1 MTAFNRPSKDHVE
14 NILINYKDK
23 ISIPQIPTQTDLLLS
38 PNTYEASTGILESI
52 FSKIGLLETGP
63 VFTAYF
69 NKYQRCLVPRDE
81 GPSLVTTGE
90 AYSD

>member
-23 ISIPQIPTQTDLLLS
+23 ISIPQIPTQTDLLFS

-52 FSKIGLLETGP
+52 FSKIGPWKIPKILNFKLSETN
-63 VFTAYF
+63 V
-69 NKYQRCLVPRDE
+69 KMK
-81 GPSLVTTGE
+81 
-90 AYSD
+90 

>member
-23 ISIPQIPTQTDLLLS
+23 ISIPQIPTQTDFLLS

-52 FSKIGLLETGP
+52 FSKIGLLENLTC
-63 VFTAYF
+63 FYHLF
-69 NKYQRCLVPRDE
+69 Q
-81 GPSLVTTGE
+81 
-90 AYSD
+90 